1 MIINNISFKNPVFT
15 MFYQKLLTTIIY
27 INQNIAKAQSRL
39 RGQVEPN
46 QPRYY
51 TSILMITRTEDL
63 D

>member
-1 MIINNISFKNPVFT
+1 MIIINISFENPVFT

-27 INQNIAKAQSRL
+27 RNQNITQAQSRL

-51 TSILMITRTEDL
+51 TSILMITRTKDL